1 MEYMT
6 IKETSKKWGLSE
18 RRIQEICVL
27 KKIPGAFK
35 FGREW
40 AIPAEAER
48 PFDARKRQ
56 NDKMQQS

>member
-27 KKIPGAFK
+27 NKVPGAVK

-40 AIPAEAER
+40 AIPK
-48 PFDARKRQ
+48 DAQKPIDKRV
-56 NDKMQQS
+56 KSGKYIKS